1 MEKDAKYLAA
11 GLFVSL
17 SLLALVIFVIW
28 LAGIHRSGDYARYTI
43 YFADPVSGLD
53 KDGYVKYRGVTVG
66 KILAM
71 RLAPGSNDLIKVDI
85 EIKASTPI
93 HAETTAQV
101 EMQGITG
108 QRYVELTSEAGD
120 RTPPRRVPD
129 EEYPVLKGN
138 ASQFSKQFLETMSAI
153 NEVSKGTA
161 KTMESIRALTDKLKE
176 DPSQVLH
183 PPTRKGV
190 EIPK

>member
-1 MEKDAKYLAA
+1 
-11 GLFVSL
+11 
-17 SLLALVIFVIW
+17 
-28 LAGIHRSGDYARYTI
+28 
-43 YFADPVSGLD
+43 
-53 KDGYVKYRGVTVG
+53 
-66 KILAM
+66 M
-71 RLAPGSNDLIKVDI
+71 RLVPGSNDLIKVAI
-85 EIKASTPI
+85 EVKASTPI
-93 HAETTAQV
+93 HAATTARV

-108 QRYVELTSEAGD
+108 QRYIELTSEAGD
-120 RTPPRRVPD
+120 KTPPRRVPD

-138 ASQFSKQFLETMSAI
+138 AYQFSKQFLETMSMI

-183 PPTRKGV
+183 PPARKGV